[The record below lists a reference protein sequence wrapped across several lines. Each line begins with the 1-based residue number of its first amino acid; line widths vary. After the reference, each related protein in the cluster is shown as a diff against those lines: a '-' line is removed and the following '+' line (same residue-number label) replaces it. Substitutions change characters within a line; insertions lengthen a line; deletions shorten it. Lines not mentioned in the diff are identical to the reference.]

1 VEIIQSSAFDG
12 SVFGPY
18 VARRRKIGRKEKLMM
33 RIAAAVLALG
43 AFCAPATAEVY
54 SLSIKDHKFDPAELK
69 IPADK
74 AATLVVK
81 NLDATPEEFES
92 KPLRIEKIVPAGGEA
107 TFQLR
112 PLKAGR
118 YKFFGEFH
126 EDSAKGEVVA
136 E

>member
-1 VEIIQSSAFDG
+1 MPLLVAM
-12 SVFGPY
+12 SVCGT
-18 VARRRKIGRKEKLMM
+18 A
-33 RIAAAVLALG
+33 LAQESFTL
-43 AFCAPATAEVY
+43 T
-54 SLSIKDHKFDPAELK
+54 LKDHKFDPAEVH

-74 AATLVVK
+74 ATSLVVK

-92 KPLRIEKIVPAGGEA
+92 KPLRIEKVLPPGSEA
-107 TFQLR
+107 TFALR

-126 EDSAKGEVVA
+126 EDSARGEIVV

>member
-1 VEIIQSSAFDG
+1 MQMTKIKFFICALIAG
-12 SVFGPY
+12 FGLS
-18 VARRRKIGRKEKLMM
+18 G
-33 RIAAAVLALG
+33 AAMAQESFTL
-43 AFCAPATAEVY
+43 T
-54 SLSIKDHKFDPAELK
+54 IKDHKFDPAELH

-92 KPLRIEKIVPAGGEA
+92 KPLRIEKIVPANSEA
-107 TFQLR
+107 SFAVR

-126 EDSAKGEVVA
+126 EDSARGEIVA

>member
-1 VEIIQSSAFDG
+1 MIRPSTTLLA
-12 SVFGPY
+12 
-18 VARRRKIGRKEKLMM
+18 
-33 RIAAAVLALG
+33 LALG
-43 AFCAPATAEVY
+43 TAFAGAAAAETY
-54 SLSIKDHKFDPAELK
+54 TLTIKDHKFEPAELK

-92 KPLRIEKIVPAGGEA
+92 KPLRIEKVVPASSEA
-107 TFQLR
+107 TFQVR
-112 PLKAGR
+112 ALKAGR

-126 EDSAKGEVVA
+126 EDSAKGEIVA

>member
-1 VEIIQSSAFDG
+1 
-12 SVFGPY
+12 
-18 VARRRKIGRKEKLMM
+18 M
-33 RIAAAVLALG
+33 RELKIAAAALALG
-43 AFCAPATAEVY
+43 MGFAGAAAAESY
-54 SLSIKDHKFDPAELK
+54 TLTIKDHKFEPAELK

-74 AATLVVK
+74 AATLVVN

-92 KPLRIEKIVPAGGEA
+92 KPFRIEKVVPANSEA

-112 PLKAGR
+112 PMKPGR

-126 EDSAKGEVVA
+126 EDSARGEVVV

>member
-1 VEIIQSSAFDG
+1 MNKVAASVLISVMGFAPVAGFTNAAF
-12 SVFGPY
+12 
-18 VARRRKIGRKEKLMM
+18 
-33 RIAAAVLALG
+33 
-43 AFCAPATAEVY
+43 AETY
-54 SLSIKDHKFDPAELK
+54 SLTIKDHKFEPAELK
-69 IPADK
+69 IAADK

-92 KPLRIEKIVPAGGEA
+92 KPLRIEKVVPGNSEA

-118 YKFFGEFH
+118 YKFVGEFH

>member
-1 VEIIQSSAFDG
+1 M
-12 SVFGPY
+12 
-18 VARRRKIGRKEKLMM
+18 RKSTT
-33 RIAAAVLALG
+33 AVLGAIIGLG
-43 AFCAPATAEVY
+43 LGLGVSPVLAAETY
-54 SLSIKDHKFDPAELK
+54 TLTIKDHRFEPAELR

-92 KPLRIEKIVPAGGEA
+92 KPLRIEKVVPGNSEA

-112 PLKAGR
+112 PLKPGR

>member
-1 VEIIQSSAFDG
+1 MRNSRRASFL
-12 SVFGPY
+12 SV
-18 VARRRKIGRKEKLMM
+18 
-33 RIAAAVLALG
+33 AAA
-43 AFCAPATAEVY
+43 AFFVGGFADAVAAETY
-54 SLSIKDHKFDPAELK
+54 TLTIKDHRFDPPELHV
-69 IPADK
+69 PADR

-92 KPLRIEKIVPAGGEA
+92 KPLRIEKVIPANSEA

-126 EDSAKGEVVA
+126 EDSAKGEIVA

>member
-1 VEIIQSSAFDG
+1 MGPAMNRVASALIFVTG
-12 SVFGPY
+12 FAG
-18 VARRRKIGRKEKLMM
+18 
-33 RIAAAVLALG
+33 AAA
-43 AFCAPATAEVY
+43 AESY
-54 SLSIKDHKFDPAELK
+54 SLTIKDHKFDPAELK

-92 KPLRIEKIVPAGGEA
+92 KPFRIEKVVPANSEA
-107 TFQLR
+107 SFQLR
-112 PLKAGR
+112 AMKPGR

-126 EDSAKGEVVA
+126 EDSAKGEVVV

>member
-1 VEIIQSSAFDG
+1 ML
-12 SVFGPY
+12 
-18 VARRRKIGRKEKLMM
+18 RLT
-33 RIAAAVLALG
+33 AAVVGLG
-43 AFCAPATAEVY
+43 FAMAGVGAASAESY
-54 SLSIKDHKFDPAELK
+54 TLTIKDHKFDPAELK

-92 KPLRIEKIVPAGGEA
+92 KSLRIEKVVPANSEA

-118 YKFFGEFH
+118 YKFVGEFH
-126 EDSAKGEVVA
+126 EDSARGEVVV

>member
-1 VEIIQSSAFDG
+1 MAFDARAA
-12 SVFGPY
+12 GPY
-18 VARRRKIGRKEKLMM
+18 VAWEGLNATKEKKMRM
-33 RIAAAVLALG
+33 FRIASAALAIGVGLAG
-43 AFCAPATAEVY
+43 AAAAETYTVV
-54 SLSIKDHKFDPAELK
+54 IKDHKFEPAELK

-92 KPLRIEKIVPAGGEA
+92 KPFRIEKVVPASSEA
-107 TFQLR
+107 SFQLR
-112 PLKAGR
+112 AMKPGR

-126 EDSAKGEVVA
+126 EDSAKGEIVV